1 MSDSDLDDRLR
12 RYLDREDE
20 APIHVTVR
28 RIVDQMNVHEIKD
41 VERHEELRRI
51 TDSHHHRI
59 STLEAKSTELAREVE
74 DTGRHHV
81 DELTRKVRRTDA
93 TIYKAGVLVVAAIIG
108 AGLVASIQAIAAG
121 RAVPSPAVDSRS
133 EPR

>member
-20 APIHVTVR
+20 APIHATVR

-59 STLEAKSTELAREVE
+59 TTLESRATELAREVE
-74 DTGRHHV
+74 DTGRYHV

-93 TIYKAGVLVVAAIIG
+93 TIYKAGVLVVAALIG
-108 AGLVASIQAIAAG
+108 AGVVASVQALASG
-121 RAVPSPAVDSRS
+121 RAVPSPAVDSRPGS
-133 EPR
+133 K

>member
-1 MSDSDLDDRLR
+1 MSEHDLDDMLR
-12 RYLDREDE
+12 RYLLREE
-20 APIHVTVR
+20 ASPIHETVR
-28 RIVDQMNVHEIKD
+28 KLVDEVNRQELRN

-59 STLEAKSTELAREVE
+59 STLESRATELAREVE

-93 TIYKAGVLVVAAIIG
+93 TIYKAGVLVVAALIG
-108 AGLVASIQAIAAG
+108 AGVVSSVQALASG
-121 RAVPSPAVDSRS
+121 RAVPSPAVDSRPGS
-133 EPR
+133 K